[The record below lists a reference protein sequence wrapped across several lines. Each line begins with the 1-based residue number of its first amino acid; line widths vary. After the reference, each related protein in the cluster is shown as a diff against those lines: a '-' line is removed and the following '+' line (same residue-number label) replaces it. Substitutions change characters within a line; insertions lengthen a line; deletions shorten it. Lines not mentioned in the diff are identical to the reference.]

1 MPYYNYY
8 TRRRRRR
15 RPLWRWRAR
24 GPFRYRRHWRNK
36 NYYRYRR
43 RTTVRKKRKLPYLRL
58 KEWNPPYIQK
68 LKCQGIIPLFL
79 TTRERIVN
87 NMSMYWYERTPHYV
101 PGGGGFS
108 IICFTLQAF
117 YQLFQKC
124 QCYWTRSNNTFPLI
138 RFTGGTLKLY
148 RAAKADYVSTYHS
161 CYPMKPNLT
170 TYNSCHPAILTLNKR
185 HKIVTCKENN
195 RNKKPYEKFKIKPP
209 APMQSKWFFQQE
221 IAEQPLAMLMT
232 SAASFDRMYLNS
244 TSSTTTIGFK
254 CLDPQTFNFHNW
266 EKVQTSGY
274 KANENKWLWALN
286 NGTTTTLANE
296 PMSSLIYLGDTKQMK
311 PGDTIKSIQA
321 TSHPQTA
328 WDNYMKSQTHWGN
341 PFWPEYLNQE
351 KTVLVSNK
359 SPNELRALLTS
370 STWPALGANFTIPTE
385 KLIQECRYNPY
396 SDDGNNHIF
405 LSKITDLTP
414 EPWKQP
420 TDPKLEG
427 HNFPLW
433 LSTFGFIDFMKN
445 KIGVQVDTDYVVTIV
460 SNHITPKLGFFIPID
475 EDFLQ
480 GRSKYQPDNTTP
492 SQFDQTHWHPKV
504 TMQLSSIN
512 SIGSSGPGTIKL
524 PRDISAEAHC
534 RFTFYFK
541 LGGCGPEPNEIEN
554 PKTQPVFPTPNNMLQ
569 TTSLQSPGFPIEHFI
584 YGFDT
589 RRGNFTN
596 TALERISKILQPK
609 ETLTS
614 ITDSNYLHG
623 KITPEETSSEESQT
637 EETETETLLQ
647 QLQLQRMEQH
657 KLTKR
662 ILRLMKQK

>member
-1 MPYYNYY
+1 
-8 TRRRRRR
+8 
-15 RPLWRWRAR
+15 
-24 GPFRYRRHWRNK
+24 
-36 NYYRYRR
+36 
-43 RTTVRKKRKLPYLRL
+43 
-58 KEWNPPYIQK
+58 
-68 LKCQGIIPLFL
+68 
-79 TTRERIVN
+79 
-87 NMSMYWYERTPHYV
+87 MYWYEPTPHYV

-161 CYPMKPNLT
+161 CYPMKPTLT

-254 CLDPQTFNFHNW
+254 CLDPQTFNYHNW

-321 TSHPQTA
+321 SSTPQIA

-359 SPNELRALLTS
+359 SPTDLRALLTS
-370 STWPALGANFTIPTE
+370 TTWPTLGANFTIPTE
-385 KLIQECRYNPY
+385 KLVQECRYNPY
-396 SDDGNNHIF
+396 SDNGDNHIF

-445 KIGVQVDTDYVVTIV
+445 KIGIQVDTDYVVTIV

-492 SQFDQTHWHPKV
+492 TQFDQTHWHPKV

-584 YGFDT
+584 YGFDS

-609 ETLTS
+609 ETFTS

-637 EETETETLLQ
+637 EETETQTLLQ

>member
-1 MPYYNYY
+1 
-8 TRRRRRR
+8 
-15 RPLWRWRAR
+15 
-24 GPFRYRRHWRNK
+24 
-36 NYYRYRR
+36 
-43 RTTVRKKRKLPYLRL
+43 
-58 KEWNPPYIQK
+58 
-68 LKCQGIIPLFL
+68 
-79 TTRERIVN
+79 
-87 NMSMYWYERTPHYV
+87 
-101 PGGGGFS
+101 
-108 IICFTLQAF
+108 
-117 YQLFQKC
+117 
-124 QCYWTRSNNTFPLI
+124 
-138 RFTGGTLKLY
+138 
-148 RAAKADYVSTYHS
+148 
-161 CYPMKPNLT
+161 
-170 TYNSCHPAILTLNKR
+170 
-185 HKIVTCKENN
+185 
-195 RNKKPYEKFKIKPP
+195 
-209 APMQSKWFFQQE
+209 
-221 IAEQPLAMLMT
+221 
-232 SAASFDRMYLNS
+232 
-244 TSSTTTIGFK
+244 
-254 CLDPQTFNFHNW
+254 
-266 EKVQTSGY
+266 
-274 KANENKWLWALN
+274 
-286 NGTTTTLANE
+286 
-296 PMSSLIYLGDTKQMK
+296 MSSLIFLGDTKQMK
-311 PGDTIKSIQA
+311 AGDTIKSIQA
-321 TSHPQTA
+321 SSQPSTA
-328 WDNYMKSQTHWGN
+328 WENYMSSQTHWGN

-359 SPNELRALLTS
+359 SPTELKELLKNN
-370 STWPALGANFTIPTE
+370 TWPTLGSNFTIPTE

-420 TDPKLEG
+420 TDPKLIG
-427 HNFPLW
+427 HEFPLW

-445 KIGVQVDTDYVVTIV
+445 KIGVQVDTDYVLTIV
-460 SNHITPKLGFFIPID
+460 SDHITPKLGFFIPID

-480 GRSKYQPDNTTP
+480 GRSKYQPDNTKP

-609 ETLTS
+609 ETFTS
-614 ITDSNYLHG
+614 ITDPNYLHG
-623 KITPEETSSEESQT
+623 KITPQETSSEESQA

>member
-1 MPYYNYY
+1 
-8 TRRRRRR
+8 
-15 RPLWRWRAR
+15 
-24 GPFRYRRHWRNK
+24 
-36 NYYRYRR
+36 
-43 RTTVRKKRKLPYLRL
+43 
-58 KEWNPPYIQK
+58 
-68 LKCQGIIPLFL
+68 
-79 TTRERIVN
+79 
-87 NMSMYWYERTPHYV
+87 MYWYEPTPHYV

-254 CLDPQTFNFHNW
+254 CLDPQTFNYHNW
-266 EKVQTSGY
+266 EKLQTSGY

-321 TSHPQTA
+321 TSAPQSA
-328 WDNYMKSQTHWGN
+328 WDNYMRSQTHWGN

-359 SPNELRALLTS
+359 SPAQLRELLKGQ
-370 STWPALGANFTIPTE
+370 TWPTLGANFTIPTE
-385 KLIQECRYNPY
+385 KLVQECRYNPY
-396 SDDGNNHIF
+396 SDNGNNHIF

-420 TDPKLEG
+420 TDPKLQG
-427 HNFPLW
+427 HDFPLW

-445 KIGVQVDTDYVVTIV
+445 KIGVQVDTDYVLTIV

-512 SIGSSGPGTIKL
+512 SIGSSGPSTIKL

-609 ETLTS
+609 ETFTS

>member
-1 MPYYNYY
+1 
-8 TRRRRRR
+8 
-15 RPLWRWRAR
+15 
-24 GPFRYRRHWRNK
+24 
-36 NYYRYRR
+36 
-43 RTTVRKKRKLPYLRL
+43 
-58 KEWNPPYIQK
+58 
-68 LKCQGIIPLFL
+68 
-79 TTRERIVN
+79 
-87 NMSMYWYERTPHYV
+87 MYWYERTPHYV

>member
-15 RPLWRWRAR
+15 RPLWRGRAR

-87 NMSMYWYERTPHYV
+87 NMSMYWYEPTAHYV

-161 CYPMKPNLT
+161 CYPMKPTLT

-274 KANENKWLWALN
+274 KPNENKWLWALN
-286 NGTTTTLANE
+286 NGTTTTIQNE

-321 TSHPQTA
+321 SSTPQTA

-359 SPNELRALLTS
+359 SPQELRQLLKET
-370 STWPALGANFTIPTE
+370 TWPTLGPNFTIPTE

-396 SDDGNNHIF
+396 SDNGDNHIF

-420 TDPKLEG
+420 TDPKLQG

-445 KIGVQVDTDYVVTIV
+445 KIGIQVDTDYVVTIV

-492 SQFDQTHWHPKV
+492 TQFDQTHWHPKV

-609 ETLTS
+609 ETFTS

-662 ILRLMKQK
+662 IIRLMKQK

>member
-1 MPYYNYY
+1 
-8 TRRRRRR
+8 
-15 RPLWRWRAR
+15 
-24 GPFRYRRHWRNK
+24 
-36 NYYRYRR
+36 
-43 RTTVRKKRKLPYLRL
+43 
-58 KEWNPPYIQK
+58 
-68 LKCQGIIPLFL
+68 
-79 TTRERIVN
+79 
-87 NMSMYWYERTPHYV
+87 MYWYEPTPHYV

-117 YQLFQKC
+117 FQLFQKC

-254 CLDPQTFNFHNW
+254 CLDPQTFNYHNW

-321 TSHPQTA
+321 SSNPQTA

-351 KTVLVSNK
+351 KTVLVTNK
-359 SPNELRALLTS
+359 SPQELRELLKS
-370 STWPALGANFTIPTE
+370 QTWPTLGSNFTIPTE
-385 KLIQECRYNPY
+385 KLVQECRYNPY
-396 SDDGNNHIF
+396 SDNGNNHIF
-405 LSKITDLTP
+405 LTKITDLTP
-414 EPWKQP
+414 EPWRQP
-420 TDPKLEG
+420 TDPKLQG
-427 HNFPLW
+427 HDFPLW

-445 KIGVQVDTDYVVTIV
+445 KIGIQVDTDYVLTIV

-512 SIGSSGPGTIKL
+512 SIGSSGPATIKL

-596 TALERISKILQPK
+596 TALKRISKILGPK
-609 ETLTS
+609 ETFASL
-614 ITDSNYLHG
+614 TDSNYLHG